1 MNLIQRL
8 ESLSLALL
16 ALGAYW
22 LSGASWWLFAV
33 LILAPDLSLIA
44 YWHGPRTGAVV
55 YNRA

>member
-22 LSGASWWLFAV
+22 VMGANWWLFAICPCTGSIV
-33 LILAPDLSLIA
+33 LCLS
-44 YWHGPRTGAVV
+44 
-55 YNRA
+55 

>member
-22 LSGASWWLFAV
+22 VSGASWWLFAI
-33 LILAPDLSLIA
+33 LILRPIFHSSAI
-44 YWHGPRTGAVV
+44 
-55 YNRA
+55 

>member
-22 LSGASWWLFAV
+22 ISGVSWWLLQFSF
-33 LILAPDLSLIA
+33 LCPICLSSLI
-44 YWHGPRTGAVV
+44 
-55 YNRA
+55 